1 MTDFQNQ
8 CWIWIHAESQK
19 PIQVGYLIGLYFA
32 KVSIL
37 VSPNMSA
44 PTSALPPVTV
54 QTAAISI
61 DLNSTMFQTFLMG
74 LCSPTSHLHQ
84 HNLTVFRHLYHSLLW
99 HSVPL
104 WQVCLQLWIAPF
116 FNDLTVIVTR
126 KGSQARVVT
135 ATITMLYLLS
145 IAQLPIQWQVLQ
157 WGFVDN
163 GETRETIF
171 MASAN
176 TPPWVELASNG
187 CIGAT
192 NILADGLLVST
203 TFTFPFRFSHLKL
216 GKIWRCFHMWN
227 RSLVAISLPFFFLV
241 TETGEIWFERTRSPN

>member
-1 MTDFQNQ
+1 M
-8 CWIWIHAESQK
+8 
-19 PIQVGYLIGLYFA
+19 V
-32 KVSIL
+32 L
-37 VSPNMSA
+37 V
-44 PTSALPPVTV
+44 L
-54 QTAAISI
+54 
-61 DLNSTMFQTFLMG
+61 LC
-74 LCSPTSHLHQ
+74 CSPFLWVCAHQ
-84 HNLTVFRHLYHSLLW
+84 HPTVTNNLTVFRDLYNSLLQ
-99 HSVPL
+99 HHGKCVYNYEL
-104 WQVCLQLWIAPF
+104 HLF

-145 IAQLPIQWQVLQ
+145 IAQLAIQWQVLQ

-163 GETRETIF
+163 GKTRETIF

-176 TPPWVELASNG
+176 TTPLWAKLASNG

-241 TETGEIWFERTRSPN
+241 TETGEI